1 MKNSLKTFLVLL
13 TVGLISCNG
22 NINLGSGN
30 IITEKRNI
38 TERFDKINASSG
50 VNVIIT
56 QGTPEEIVVE
66 TDDNVMQ
73 YVVTKVENGTLIIKV
88 KRNRTIISSIDVR
101 VTMQNI
107 TGLKASSGA
116 LIESENTL
124 RGTSIAIKSSSGSAI
139 KTDIEYEDATCETSS
154 GSTMTVSGKALQL
167 QTNSSSGS
175 AIDASGLASNEII
188 SKASSGSETR
198 VNPILKL
205 AAQASSGSTIEYV
218 KMPKTLTK
226 KESSGG
232 SIELD

>member
-107 TGLKASSGA
+107 AGMKA
-116 LIESENTL
+116 
-124 RGTSIAIKSSSGSAI
+124 
-139 KTDIEYEDATCETSS
+139 
-154 GSTMTVSGKALQL
+154 
-167 QTNSSSGS
+167 
-175 AIDASGLASNEII
+175 
-188 SKASSGSETR
+188 
-198 VNPILKL
+198 
-205 AAQASSGSTIEYV
+205 
-218 KMPKTLTK
+218 
-226 KESSGG
+226 
-232 SIELD
+232 